1 DDSGES
7 INYSDPVNIE
17 VSAGGPRI
25 TAGMR
30 LKLAIF
36 TLHAD
41 YTLQEYNTLSVGF
54 GFNFREN

>member
-1 DDSGES
+1 M
-7 INYSDPVNIE
+7 
-17 VSAGGPRI
+17 

-41 YTLQEYNTLSVGF
+41 YTVQKYDVLTVGF
-54 GFNFREN
+54 GFSVR